1 MKLLLVLGPKGGA
14 GKTTLARNLAVC
26 AAAAGMR
33 TAVLDTDPQGTL
45 AGWWVLRNEDR
56 PRIDLYR
63 EPLKDLIKVPTA
75 LDDADLLVIDT
86 PTAIENHPQQTESL
100 IRAADLV
107 LMPIRPTPEDS
118 RSLVA
123 AMRYVRSINPRAAFV
138 PSQVNPRLKETIIV
152 RRKLAGEGDVAPVD
166 IPSLAEVYRTYEQGL
181 GVIEVAGARAAAD
194 FEALWRF
201 VADRLGLVLP

>member
-1 MKLLLVLGPKGGA
+1 MRLLLVLGPKGGA

-26 AAAAGMR
+26 AVATGVR
-33 TAVLDTDPQGTL
+33 TAILDTDPQGTL
-45 AGWWVLRNEDR
+45 AEWWRLRGSDR

-63 EPLKDLIKVPTA
+63 ESLKDLTEVPTT

-86 PTAIENHPQQTESL
+86 PTAIENHLQQTEGL
-100 IRAADLV
+100 IQAADLV
-107 LMPIRPTPEDS
+107 LMPVRPTPEDI

-123 AMRYVRSINPRAAFV
+123 AMRYVRRINPRAAFV
-138 PSQVNPRLKETIIV
+138 PSQVNVRLKETVIA
-152 RRKLAGEGDVAPVD
+152 RRKLAGEGDIAPVD

-181 GVIEVAGARAAAD
+181 GVVEVSGAKAVAD

-201 VADRLGLVLP
+201 VADRLGF